1 MDLNLKI
8 DKPVLVVGSG
18 FSGKINTKDFFV
30 LSSGKSLHNLDYV
43 DVVISIDL
51 IRIIHNISNFRKK
64 WGLHLVPH
72 RITNT
77 QWFGLS
83 SGIMQRKSGEIIYL
97 KSPVHSLMF
106 FKPEDFVSF
115 NRPKGFFNRLGI
127 CCDSLSY
134 EDADKIIKFS
144 KYRIKKF
151 FREDTENL
159 RNFAKKDGAL
169 RNSSSSIHLILNLL
183 WLNGIKEINTL
194 GITEDHDS
202 WKTTNQII
210 KMYGMNYK
218 RIENDTY
225 FT

>member
-97 KSPVHSLMF
+97 KSFLE
-106 FKPEDFVSF
+106 KTQ
-115 NRPKGFFNRLGI
+115 KT
-127 CCDSLSY
+127 Y
-134 EDADKIIKFS
+134 ETLL
-144 KYRIKKF
+144 KKM
-151 FREDTENL
+151 
-159 RNFAKKDGAL
+159 A
-169 RNSSSSIHLILNLL
+169 H
-183 WLNGIKEINTL
+183 
-194 GITEDHDS
+194 
-202 WKTTNQII
+202 
-210 KMYGMNYK
+210 
-218 RIENDTY
+218 
-225 FT
+225 